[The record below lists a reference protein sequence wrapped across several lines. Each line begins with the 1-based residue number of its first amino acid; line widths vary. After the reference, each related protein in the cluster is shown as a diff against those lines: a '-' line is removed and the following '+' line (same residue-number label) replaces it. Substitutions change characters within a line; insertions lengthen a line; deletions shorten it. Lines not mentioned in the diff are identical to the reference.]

1 MTQVNLHCHS
11 EHSFLDGF
19 ASVSDIAR
27 RVREV
32 GSDAVA
38 LTDHNEVNGH
48 YSFQKACRSEG
59 VHPILGIEADW
70 VPDIAWTREN
80 LKYPSNRSHIC
91 LLAADNVGLKNLWA
105 LASIAYTDQYRY
117 HKPLLDPDLMRRYSE
132 GIYASDGCF
141 AGEERY
147 LTEYGSQSFAETV
160 GTTQRV
166 LGVSGWTDAE
176 IRSFGVQRVYE
187 VVLRRGKT
195 EKVVRTTANHR
206 WFVVNKKYVTTST
219 HHERL
224 TSELAAGDRLRSKY
238 GNRGRWRTELSPV
251 GVQAGIVF
259 GDGTVDVGKSG
270 RRTAKVTLY
279 GDKDAVLL
287 KWFPLDKTSA
297 RYRRTNHGV
306 DEITVRNL
314 PGFFKDAP
322 DLKQSSL
329 GYLYGWLAGYF
340 AADGC
345 VNRQGSAVLSS
356 TRLDNLRLAQDV
368 CQILGIKTGRIGTV
382 VRRVTPPRGAA
393 RESVLYTLALRLR
406 DLDEDFFLVEQH
418 RARAKEA
425 HNRKEKPVQD
435 WKVVSV
441 SDTGKDEEVY
451 CAVVPAGNA
460 FTLEDNIFTG
470 NCMITQFSRYVEAG
484 DDIGARQ
491 QLGTLLDIYGDKFY
505 MELHTW
511 QFMEADTDEKRRLN
525 DLMGEINRAKVRFA
539 NELGV
544 PLVVVNDSHHARPED
559 WQNKELVWDFN
570 TRHNPD
576 QAKEDYGQKADHLM
590 GGDEIYQWMQ
600 RHGVGADVVDEAIKN
615 AAIIAANCNAEILP
629 TLTMPRLTD
638 TESDD
643 VRMLIDYCERGFRDK
658 VPPAEADLYMQRM
671 EEELRLIV
679 DKRFSG
685 YFLVVRDYV
694 DAAKTG
700 RWSQYVS
707 RQDRSPMLVGPG
719 RGSAGGSLVAY
730 LLGITTI
737 DPIRYGLLFSRF
749 LSAGRKGYPD
759 IDCDFPQSL
768 RPGMKDYLAVRYGH
782 DHVCAIG
789 TLTRSQPKAILKD
802 LGRAMNIPMNDLV
815 AMSKIIEGVKAI
827 NADDEDSDA
836 SWSDIVERKGGALST
851 WAQKYPEL
859 FEKINEMSGII
870 RQAGVHPSGIVVS
883 NQPLLGSVPTRFK
896 NNTLATQFD
905 MNEVEELGAIKL
917 DLLGLRHLDT
927 LMTVRDLVHQRHGIW
942 LDYVGV
948 ADHPD
953 AVTFGPDQF
962 ADPAIWDQIDKGQ
975 SAGIFQLETPELTR
989 LSIEMK
995 PRNEVDVAALLSIVR
1010 PGVKDAHLDKVYL
1023 RRRQGIEPV
1032 VYEHPAMKDITG
1044 ETYGILVYQEQMMQ
1058 AARTLAGFTADEADD
1073 LRKILGKK
1081 KIEELATWEGRFIQG
1096 CLDNP
1101 VFRDHFQNESQ
1112 ARQVISHIWASISAA
1127 GRYSFNKCISGAC
1140 LVKLGSAGP
1149 SGGGT
1154 MPVGDMYRRLTDTS
1168 RLEGERCWY
1177 GCPHTGYKGQCQT
1190 CRVWRQKFYDPRRGL
1205 KAWSLGDDG
1214 RLHPNRI
1221 VDVHQ
1226 NGVQPVWKVTL
1237 EDGSSITATANHRHM
1252 TSEGWSE
1259 VADLRIGDELLVC
1272 GEYEQQIYDPAAT
1285 RTTSTGATYTGARLP
1300 NFQRNGTNS
1309 LGYRDGGFL
1318 ALKEWTAGRVW
1329 ECSEPGC
1336 SRTKAAGDRI
1346 ERAHLDGDRTNNQPS
1361 NLAMKCASH
1370 HKQHD
1375 YRTNARRRRGDKG
1388 YSAIPCRIV
1397 SIEYVGEEMTYDLEM
1412 ADPYHSWVGD
1422 NIVTHNS
1429 HAVGYAI
1436 VSCWEI
1442 WTKHYFPQEYIVAL
1456 MATDSENINR
1466 YLREA
1471 RRRDIKVLP
1480 PDINESGRKFTLGDN
1495 AIRYGLDTIRGVGS
1509 AAVTSILNAR
1519 PFVDFDDFLKRS
1531 DSRACGKAVVEA
1543 LISIGAFDSMNPD
1556 RTALMTAYHDNRIL
1570 DKVAPAKLAKMNG
1583 DDRVEHVAAWR
1594 AKNADKPS
1602 FIKEFTVPDF
1612 SDEAVVYAIEQ
1623 ELVGNYVTIDP
1634 MMKYLDA
1641 LEAVGAVRSQLDVDD
1656 IAQGAEFCV
1665 GGQVSKLRVHTIQKA
1680 GRYKGKHMAFI
1691 TVNWNDEEFEVTAFP
1706 EIWANTKLLITEGAP
1721 VVCAVIRDERGSRL
1735 KSVERLDIL
1744 WNEIR
1749 SRNG

>member
-1 MTQVNLHCHS
+1 MTQVNLHSHS
-11 EHSFLDGF
+11 ERSFLDGY
-19 ASVSDIAR
+19 ASVAAIAR

-48 YSFQKACRSEG
+48 LAFQKACRAEG
-59 VHPILGIEADW
+59 VHSILGIEADW
-70 VPDIAWTREN
+70 VSDIPWTREN

-91 LLAADNVGLKNLWA
+91 LLAADNVGLENLWA
-105 LASIAYTDQYRY
+105 LSSIAYTDKYRF
-117 HKPLLDPDLMRRYSE
+117 HKPLLDPELMRQYSQ
-132 GIYASDGCF
+132 GIYASDGC
-141 AGEERY
+141 
-147 LTEYGSQSFAETV
+147 L
-160 GTTQRV
+160 
-166 LGVSGWTDAE
+166 
-176 IRSFGVQRVYE
+176 
-187 VVLRRGKT
+187 
-195 EKVVRTTANHR
+195 
-206 WFVVNKKYVTTST
+206 
-219 HHERL
+219 
-224 TSELAAGDRLRSKY
+224 
-238 GNRGRWRTELSPV
+238 
-251 GVQAGIVF
+251 
-259 GDGTVDVGKSG
+259 
-270 RRTAKVTLY
+270 
-279 GDKDAVLL
+279 
-287 KWFPLDKTSA
+287 
-297 RYRRTNHGV
+297 
-306 DEITVRNL
+306 
-314 PGFFKDAP
+314 
-322 DLKQSSL
+322 
-329 GYLYGWLAGYF
+329 
-340 AADGC
+340 
-345 VNRQGSAVLSS
+345 
-356 TRLDNLRLAQDV
+356 
-368 CQILGIKTGRIGTV
+368 
-382 VRRVTPPRGAA
+382 
-393 RESVLYTLALRLR
+393 
-406 DLDEDFFLVEQH
+406 
-418 RARAKEA
+418 
-425 HNRKEKPVQD
+425 
-435 WKVVSV
+435 
-441 SDTGKDEEVY
+441 
-451 CAVVPAGNA
+451 
-460 FTLEDNIFTG
+460 
-470 NCMITQFSRYVEAG
+470 ITQFSRYVEAG

-539 NELGV
+539 SELGV
-544 PLVVVNDSHHARPED
+544 PLVVVNDSHHAAPQD
-559 WQNKELVWDFN
+559 WENKELVWNFN
-570 TRHNPD
+570 TRKNPD
-576 QAKEDYGQKADHLM
+576 QAQEDYGQKADHLM
-590 GGDEIYQWMQ
+590 GGDEIYRWMQ
-600 RHGVGADVVDEAIKN
+600 RHGVAADVVDEAIKN
-615 AAIIAANCNAEILP
+615 AAAIAASCTAEITP
-629 TLTMPRLTD
+629 TLTMPRLSQSD
-638 TESDD
+638 ADD
-643 VRMLIDYCERGFRDK
+643 VRMLIELCEQGFARK
-658 VPPAEADLYMQRM
+658 VSDNAEVYYDRL

-679 DKRFSG
+679 DKKFSG

-694 DAAKTG
+694 NAARSG
-700 RWSQYVS
+700 GWSDYVS
-707 RQDRSPMLVGPG
+707 GSKRIPMLVGPG

-737 DPIRYGLLFSRF
+737 DPIHYGLLFSRF
-749 LSAGRKGYPD
+749 LSASRKGFPD

-768 RPGMKDYLAVRYGH
+768 RPGLRDYLATRYGH

-802 LGRAMNIPMNDLV
+802 LGRAMQIPMGDII
-815 AMSKIIEGVKAI
+815 AMSKIIEGVKGI
-827 NADDEDSDA
+827 ESDDDA
-836 SWSDIVERKGGALST
+836 SWNEVVESKGGALSV
-851 WAQKYPEL
+851 WAKKYPQL
-859 FEKINEMSGII
+859 FEKINEMSGIV

-883 NQPLLGSVPTRFK
+883 NKPLMGSVPTRVK
-896 NNTLATQFD
+896 NSIVATQFD
-905 MNEVEELGAIKL
+905 MNEVEELGAVKL

-927 LMTVRDLVHQRHGIW
+927 LMTARDLINQRHGIW
-942 LDYVGV
+942 LEYEN
-948 ADHPD
+948 
-953 AVTFGPDQF
+953 FGPDKF
-962 ADPAIWDQIDKGQ
+962 SDPAIWEQIDLGQ

-1023 RRRQGIEPV
+1023 SRRQGTEPV
-1032 VYEHPAMKDITG
+1032 IYEHPAMKDITG

-1081 KIEELATWEGRFIQG
+1081 KIEELATWEGRFYTG

-1101 VFRDHFQNESQ
+1101 EFRDYFPSESA
-1112 ARQVISHIWASISAA
+1112 ARKVIGHIWASISAA
-1127 GRYSFNKCISGAC
+1127 GRYSFNKCISEAC
-1140 LVKLGSAGP
+1140 LVKLGNNGP
-1149 SGGGT
+1149 SSDGT
-1154 MPVGDMYRRLTDTS
+1154 MSVGDMYRRLTDTS

-1177 GCPHTGYKGQCQT
+1177 GCPHTEYKGQCQT

-1226 NGVQPVWKVTL
+1226 NGIQPVWKVTL
-1237 EDGSSITATANHRHM
+1237 EDGNSITATANHRHM
-1252 TSEGWSE
+1252 TSEGWRE
-1259 VADLRIGDELLVC
+1259 VADLSVGDELLVC

-1436 VSCWEI
+1436 VSCWEV
-1442 WTKHYFPQEYIVAL
+1442 WTKHYYPQEYIVAL

-1471 RRRDIKVLP
+1471 RRRGVKVLP
-1480 PDINESGRKFTLGDN
+1480 PDINESGRKFTLGSN

-1519 PFVDFDDFLKRS
+1519 PFADFNDFLRRA

-1543 LISIGAFDSMNPD
+1543 LIKIGAFDTMNPD
-1556 RTALMTAYHDNRIL
+1556 RTELMTAYHDNRIL
-1570 DKVAPAKLAKMNG
+1570 DKVAPAKLAKME
-1583 DDRVEHVAAWR
+1583 DDERVTHVAAWR
-1594 AKNADKPS
+1594 AKHDGEAS
-1602 FIKEFTVPDF
+1602 YVKEFTVPDF
-1612 SDEAVVYAIEQ
+1612 ADEAVVYQIEQ

-1641 LEAVGAVRSQLDVDD
+1641 LDSIGALRSPHDLDD
-1656 IAQGAEFCV
+1656 IAKGQELIV
-1665 GGQVSKLRVHTIQKA
+1665 GGQVTKLRVHTIQKA
-1680 GRYKGKHMAFI
+1680 GRYKGKNMAFI
-1691 TVNWNDEEFEVTAFP
+1691 TIEWNEQEFEVTAFP
-1706 EIWANTKLLITEGAP
+1706 DMWASTKLIITEGAP
-1721 VVCAVIRDERGSRL
+1721 VACTVTRDERGCQL
-1735 KSVERLDIL
+1735 KSVERLDLL
-1744 WNEIR
+1744 WREV
-1749 SRNG
+1749 SNGNR